1 MKEFP
6 DIPDVANAPD
16 ALFEEGHLWLYELV
30 DGVPL
35 RFRLTEYGTLRFG
48 DRERTYKP
56 DDVPLRFRHAAR
68 HVRERLDRDALRAA
82 VDDPT
87 DVVFFGVATIHQSV
101 DYDWARL
108 PSFLA
113 FDVWNGGREQFLA
126 PETVETV
133 VDQLGLHPLDTVD
146 REVNTRDFDPGDYE
160 IPTSRWYDGPA
171 AGVLVRNKRG
181 GRAQLRNPAVRET
194 DTESHAPRSESP
206 AALARRHATTARLSR
221 VVDELEAHDRPV
233 TFDAVYERVFE
244 TIVREEYR
252 RLFDDGVDVQ
262 AFRAALAD
270 VIGESL
276 DGDVGQ

>member
-133 VDQLGLHPLDTVD
+133 VDQLGS
-146 REVNTRDFDPGDYE
+146 TRSTRSTGRSTRA
-160 IPTSRWYDGPA
+160 TSIRVTTKY
-171 AGVLVRNKRG
+171 
-181 GRAQLRNPAVRET
+181 
-194 DTESHAPRSESP
+194 
-206 AALARRHATTARLSR
+206 RRHDGTTDQRPGSSSGTNAVAAPNCEIRRSAKRTPKATHRARNHPQHSPVDTPRRPVCRALSTNSKPTTGRSRSTRCTNGSSRLSSAR
-221 VVDELEAHDRPV
+221 STGASSTTV
-233 TFDAVYERVFE
+233 
-244 TIVREEYR
+244 
-252 RLFDDGVDVQ
+252 
-262 AFRAALAD
+262 
-270 VIGESL
+270 
-276 DGDVGQ
+276 